1 MIPKRPAS
9 VSESATLVYPGQSFQ
24 PGIGVQVYTLQSMQK
39 QIDHANSMADL
50 NYARALS
57 DWNQNAPIYA
67 AYHMQGPPQPLPP
80 PHASLKIVWCLCHWP
95 GTSLMKY
102 VLEYLM
108 QGKMIKIC
116 FYDTSPQ

>member
-80 PHASLKIVWCLCHWP
+80 PHASLKIMYSDVSGNVITDTAIT
-95 GTSLMKY
+95 GTG
-102 VLEYLM
+102 LEYAWVEE
-108 QGKMIKIC
+108 I
-116 FYDTSPQ
+116 YS